1 MTPPQGLGRI
11 EEKIDYIVK
20 ALDETQ
26 EAVSK
31 LAECY
36 QKSQIDYTRTNVILE
51 QKADSAHARL
61 DEHNKDIVAIRNNL
75 ETLAKIVASIVAQ
88 YRIINFIAGAFGLS
102 LIGLIWG
109 IITHSVAI
117 TIP

>member
-11 EEKIDYIVK
+11 EEKLDYIVK
-20 ALDETQ
+20 TLEDMQA
-26 EAVSK
+26 AAAK

-36 QKSQIDYTRTNVILE
+36 QKSQLDYTRANVILE
-51 QKADSAHARL
+51 QKADSAHVRL
-61 DEHNKDIVAIRNNL
+61 DEHRKDIAAMKTSVQ
-75 ETLAKIVASIVAQ
+75 SIVAQ

-109 IITHSVAI
+109 IITHSIAL